1 LGKIVTK
8 DWFVGKTKVFIKTG
22 DQKIILERIKADR
35 MVDYVIIGQAVI
47 RSFLVRCKYYT
58 VLMKMKYTRQQTAET
73 KIRWY
78 NAATTIQKVF
88 RRYAVSIKVEA
99 LFDLIFLRRAVNS
112 RNIELLEAMCVKIE
126 KMEEREQAREAYDK
140 KMQKKEAGRRSSRN
154 VEGEAIR
161 RRTSTMDFFA
171 PTDGMSPTDGVAE
184 SKSQLEGVSEDD
196 PLGMSTSM
204 LSSQSMPSQ
213 SSQDI
218 SQMTH
223 SESMQESAGDVSGT
237 TAASIETKE
246 SEEAELA
253 KGFMKGSYRRRSA
266 HKRDK
271 KAGKKSFFSYYDN
284 KNSEFMDLF
293 RREAANV
300 KKVIKLLLIQNKF
313 TALLKEAIDRDDV
326 VMMNKIMIKIDK
338 MGMEDNLVVQ
348 EASDKIERLHR
359 KRKVM
364 VKMAQFLQNEEQA
377 ADSNIVSVLAEAKAL
392 GVSDE
397 YTNKVQR
404 VYDSAGPRL
413 KLRNKLRKAIELVDG
428 RTMRLCLRDVDRWR
442 KHNTEFA
449 SLEIKAARYMLRMLE
464 FDRALDHTKVEC
476 EPSVLDAVAALE
488 ENRSRRSTLTLE
500 SPADEA
506 VYKSKRKHLSIS

>member
-1 LGKIVTK
+1 
-8 DWFVGKTKVFIKTG
+8 
-22 DQKIILERIKADR
+22 
-35 MVDYVIIGQAVI
+35 
-47 RSFLVRCKYYT
+47 
-58 VLMKMKYTRQQTAET
+58 
-73 KIRWY
+73 
-78 NAATTIQKVF
+78 
-88 RRYAVSIKVEA
+88 
-99 LFDLIFLRRAVNS
+99 
-112 RNIELLEAMCVKIE
+112 
-126 KMEEREQAREAYDK
+126 
-140 KMQKKEAGRRSSRN
+140 
-154 VEGEAIR
+154 
-161 RRTSTMDFFA
+161 MDFFA